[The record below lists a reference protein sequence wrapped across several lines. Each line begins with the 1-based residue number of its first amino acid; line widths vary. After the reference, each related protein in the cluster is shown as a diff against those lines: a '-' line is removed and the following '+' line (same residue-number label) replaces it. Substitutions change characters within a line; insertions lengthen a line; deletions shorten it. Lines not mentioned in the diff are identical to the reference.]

1 MNNEMTTATPLIVV
15 EQLPV
20 IRQRLEAI
28 SVKIDTQVAYAM
40 SMACT
45 EDTYKTVKDT
55 RAMLNKE
62 FATLDAERK
71 AVKKAVLA
79 PYEQFED
86 DFKRLVADKY
96 RGADTEL
103 KRKIEEVEQGLKDA
117 KAEGV
122 KAYFVE
128 YAQSLSLEWVPFER
142 SGIKVNLTVSDKK
155 LREQAKAFLDGINDD
170 IQIINGLDD
179 QDAILAEYA
188 DSLNLNGAIATVR
201 ARRAAEERRRQERE
215 ARERSVAE
223 QRMRDG
229 EAVQLTID
237 DHPLSAP
244 SVESPS
250 GDKSAIPKKDETDT
264 QASTQ
269 KLVRVKF
276 SVTDTIERIRDL
288 KRFLVSNG
296 YKFEQ

>member
-28 SVKIDTQVAYAM
+28 SVKIDTQVAYAL

-103 KRKIEEVEQGLKDA
+103 TRKVKEVEQGLKDA

-215 ARERSVAE
+215 ARERADAERENTKVAE
-223 QRMRDG
+223 VPAHLERP
-229 EAVQLTID
+229 V
-237 DHPLSAP
+237 
-244 SVESPS
+244 VEEKPV
-250 GDKSAIPKKDETDT
+250 EEVRLRVTFTVVDT
-264 QASTQ
+264 KPRLRA
-269 KLVRVKF
+269 
-276 SVTDTIERIRDL
+276 L
-288 KRFLVSNG
+288 KAWMLANG
-296 YKFEQ
+296 YNLE

>member
-1 MNNEMTTATPLIVV
+1 MSDKKQATSNELSAANQLIVV

-79 PYEQFED
+79 PYEQFEA

-96 RGADTEL
+96 RSADAEL
-103 KRKIEEVEQGLKDA
+103 KAKVDEVEQGLKDA
-117 KAEGV
+117 KADGV
-122 KAYFVE
+122 KAYFAE
-128 YAQSLSLEWVPFER
+128 YAQSLSLEWVPFDR
-142 SGIKVNLTVSDKK
+142 SAIKVNLTVSDKK
-155 LREQAKAFLDGINDD
+155 LREQAKAFLDGVDSD

-215 ARERSVAE
+215 ARERADAE
-223 QRMRDG
+223 RESAG
-229 EAVQLTID
+229 GVEAPAPLR
-237 DHPLSAP
+237 HPV
-244 SVESPS
+244 VEEKPV
-250 GDKSAIPKKDETDT
+250 EEVRLRVTFTVVDT
-264 QASTQ
+264 KPRLRA
-269 KLVRVKF
+269 
-276 SVTDTIERIRDL
+276 L
-288 KRFLVSNG
+288 KAWMLANG
-296 YKFEQ
+296 YNLE